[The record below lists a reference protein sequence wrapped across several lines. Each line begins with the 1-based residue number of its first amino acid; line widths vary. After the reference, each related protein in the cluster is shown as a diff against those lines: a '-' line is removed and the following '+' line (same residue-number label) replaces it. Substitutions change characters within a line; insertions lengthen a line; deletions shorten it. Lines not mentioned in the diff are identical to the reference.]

1 MLIPEFSGIDDV
13 GWIVDNAGWIIDDV
27 DCSICDVDCSI
38 FDVDCSIIDCVD
50 CVNGFSTEDI
60 DTVDCMAIENGCKI
74 GDDTDIVDV
83 IGCDDNVT
91 EGDPMTTKM
100 VSKNLTNQ
108 KCGEDVWQA

>member
-1 MLIPEFSGIDDV
+1 MLAELLMMLTVAFV
-13 GWIVDNAGWIIDDV
+13 MLTAAFLMLTVA
-27 DCSICDVDCSI
+27 
-38 FDVDCSIIDCVD
+38 FIDCVD
-50 CVNGFSTEDI
+50 CVNGFATEDI

-108 KCGEDVWQA
+108 KCGEDV